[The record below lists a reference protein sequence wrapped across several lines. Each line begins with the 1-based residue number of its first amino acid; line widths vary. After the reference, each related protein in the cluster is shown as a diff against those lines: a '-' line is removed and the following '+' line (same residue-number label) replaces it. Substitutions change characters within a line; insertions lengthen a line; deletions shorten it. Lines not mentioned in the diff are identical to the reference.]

1 MITEDIS
8 QQDLDAIEK
17 YADKLFAKV
26 GIDVEF
32 TRHFLDRA
40 NDERNKKPITAP
52 ELIRIFRQEY
62 KRWAKPIAQLGPD
75 AEAVMKDMATDINVP
90 FVLKW
95 DRENGE
101 LDLVAKTVMRKP
113 NFKTPDREFPVE
125 GSTGTTHSWNQ
136 LQTGLKSTFGHN
148 TPVKTK
154 TSGQVQKPKIKTAFN
169 KVKDTVTGWF
179 GEDDTKTD
187 YAKLDIKQAEPI
199 RAKFTPDWEIRKGK
213 MLYKRVAF
221 DDYNQA
227 LEFLEKLKEPQ
238 TELDHFADIQI
249 FYNELEIVIYT
260 HDVDGLTQLDF
271 ELALYV
277 DDLVRKMSARI
288 VDESACKYGRYY
300 CSTDKKF
307 KCRQGPKQS
316 RTNENFAD
324 GKVKGKSRPGRVK
337 RAGASC
343 KGSVT
348 DLRRKAK
355 NASGE
360 KAKMYHWCANM
371 KSGRKKSNEETNM
384 KQSAFAQ
391 TMYEEMQI
399 QEKSRCK
406 RTRAES
412 CQCESIERINEAQ
425 QPVMAMCELTKE
437 HGVEGL
443 LLMAGAPGAPTV
455 IVGEIHGLKPG
466 LHGLHIHEYGNLTD
480 GCKSAG
486 AHYNPDGVDHGDLN
500 EGHVGDLGNITADE
514 DGTARIEIV
523 APRVELI
530 GERSVIG
537 RSFVVHADEDDLGKG
552 GDAESLKT
560 GNAGDRLGCGV
571 IVMTEN
577 TMSEGKL
584 DEVLPAL
591 AVGAAARA
599 ILPRALPYLARG
611 AKAAWRGAKRLVKP
625 KNQKVD
631 KKPKNNKPNN
641 KADKKNLRRRAY
653 GLGMG
658 GGAGAGASANT
669 MSGDTDAT
677 WTYSRPGQGIGE
689 RLVKVDKT
697 GPKNLKKLD
706 KTSRYEKRK
715 AMMQQTD
722 ESIPSSDNPNPVP
735 NKVQSHLRK
744 KEIMKDLD
752 SIIKDLAPELKPDGI
767 EIDPDDYRDNY
778 EKFKK
783 QGKPYKIT
791 QLDDDRAH
799 QGDQSS
805 FMQFGKIKP
814 GTVKTG
820 ADGRKYK
827 WLGAQ
832 WQDVATGRMASID
845 QRQQNN
851 LRNKKVTVTK
861 RQAKD
866 TAKAVGKGALAGAAA
881 VAGLARGAMSNIG
894 KIGDKGSDYNLK
906 VRAAEAIEKFTVT
919 YNGTQVAND
928 HDSVLDL
935 LQDNGYDVDYDAREP
950 ALYDALDMLR
960 DEGYEVNIDNDAD
973 QAQQAYK
980 LARDEEPMVEGK
992 RIPRKKGQKA
1002 NSKKHSDLYT
1012 DENPKGT
1019 IHGLKFATVKDA
1031 EASVRKIK
1039 SSGKTHAHKIQAA
1052 VAMEQRAKAAGKT
1065 SAAAVYR
1072 KFINSMKKKT
1082 KAKNEAAGVG
1092 KIVKGVNTTP
1102 DVGVDAIR
1110 KQAAKFGFDV
1120 DKDGTP
1126 KHKLR

>member
-169 KVKDTVTGWF
+169 KVKDTVSGWF

-288 VDESACKYGRYY
+288 VDE
-300 CSTDKKF
+300 
-307 KCRQGPKQS
+307 
-316 RTNENFAD
+316 NFAD

-412 CQCESIERINEAQ
+412 CQCEGIQRINEAQ

-552 GDAESLKT
+552 GDEESLKT

-577 TMSEGKL
+577 TMNEGKL

-611 AKAAWRGAKRLVKP
+611 AKAAWKGIKRVGGQVVKP

-631 KKPKNNKPNN
+631 KKPKNNKVN

-658 GGAGAGASANT
+658 GGAGAGASANA
-669 MSGDTDAT
+669 MSGDTDDT

-689 RLVKVDKT
+689 RLVNVDKK

-722 ESIPSSDNPNPVP
+722 ETASVA
-735 NKVQSHLRK
+735 VTAFFK
-744 KEIMKDLD
+744 KCAANDDEAFDMLYDAHGGKYGSEIQRAVADMYN
-752 SIIKDLAPELKPDGI
+752 
-767 EIDPDDYRDNY
+767 EISVDHGLHPDDDFEDIY
-778 EKFKK
+778 ERMVDE
-783 QGKPYKIT
+783 IV
-791 QLDDDRAH
+791 DDYGIKEDRAH

-814 GTVKTG
+814 GTIKTG
-820 ADGRKYK
+820 ADGKKYK

-906 VRAAEAIEKFTVT
+906 VRAAESMHDDENFTVT
-919 YNGTQVAND
+919 YNGVQKAND
-928 HDSVLDL
+928 LYSVLDL
-935 LQDNGYDVDYDAREP
+935 LQDNGYDVEFNDDNTFVVSYDDVQKADN
-950 ALYDALDMLR
+950 LYDALDILR
-960 DEGYEVNIDNDAD
+960 DEGYEVNMEDDVDYDAD

-980 LARDEEPMVEGK
+980 LARDEEPM
-992 RIPRKKGQKA
+992 
-1002 NSKKHSDLYT
+1002 
-1012 DENPKGT
+1012 
-1019 IHGLKFATVKDA
+1019 
-1031 EASVRKIK
+1031 
-1039 SSGKTHAHKIQAA
+1039 
-1052 VAMEQRAKAAGKT
+1052 
-1065 SAAAVYR
+1065 
-1072 KFINSMKKKT
+1072 
-1082 KAKNEAAGVG
+1082 EAAGVG

-1102 DVGVDAIR
+1102 DVGIDAIK

>member
-148 TPVKTK
+148 APVKTK

-169 KVKDTVTGWF
+169 KVKDTVAGWF

-412 CQCESIERINEAQ
+412 CQCEGIERINEAQ
-425 QPVMAMCELTKE
+425 QPVMAMCELIKE

-500 EGHVGDLGNITADE
+500 EGHVGNLGNITADE

-611 AKAAWRGAKRLVKP
+611 AKAAWKGIKRVGGQIVKP

-631 KKPKNNKPNN
+631 KKPKNNKQN

-653 GLGMG
+653 GAGMG
-658 GGAGAGASANT
+658 GGAGAGTSANA
-669 MSGDTDAT
+669 MSGDTDAD

-689 RLVKVDKT
+689 RLVKVDKK

-706 KTSRYEKRK
+706 KASRYEKRK
-715 AMMQQTD
+715 AMQQTD
-722 ESIPSSDNPNPVP
+722 E
-735 NKVQSHLRK
+735 
-744 KEIMKDLD
+744 
-752 SIIKDLAPELKPDGI
+752 
-767 EIDPDDYRDNY
+767 
-778 EKFKK
+778 
-783 QGKPYKIT
+783 
-791 QLDDDRAH
+791 DRAH

-832 WQDVATGRMASID
+832 WQDVASGRMASID

-861 RQAKD
+861 KQAKD
-866 TAKAVGKGALAGAAA
+866 TAKAVGKGALATGAALT
-881 VAGLARGAMSNIG
+881 GLAKGAMSNIG

-906 VRAAEAIEKFTVT
+906 VRAAEAIENFTVT

-980 LARDEEPMVEGK
+980 LARDEEPM
-992 RIPRKKGQKA
+992 
-1002 NSKKHSDLYT
+1002 
-1012 DENPKGT
+1012 
-1019 IHGLKFATVKDA
+1019 
-1031 EASVRKIK
+1031 
-1039 SSGKTHAHKIQAA
+1039 
-1052 VAMEQRAKAAGKT
+1052 
-1065 SAAAVYR
+1065 
-1072 KFINSMKKKT
+1072 
-1082 KAKNEAAGVG
+1082 EAAGVG

-1102 DVGVDAIR
+1102 DVGVDAVK

>member
-95 DRENGE
+95 DRQNGE

-125 GSTGTTHSWNQ
+125 GNSTGTTHSWNQ
-136 LQTGLKSTFGHN
+136 LQTGLKGTFGHN

-154 TSGQVQKPKIKTAFN
+154 TSGQVAKPKIKTAFN
-169 KVKDTVTGWF
+169 KVKDTVSGWF
-179 GEDDTKTD
+179 GEEEVDERLVKADPKGPKNLKKLDKTSKYEKRKAMLQTEADTKTD
-187 YAKLDIKQAEPI
+187 YTKLDIKQAEPI

-238 TELDHFADIQI
+238 TELDHFADVQI

-384 KQSAFAQ
+384 DKSAFAQ
-391 TMYEEMQI
+391 TMYEEMQL
-399 QEKSRCK
+399 QEKERCK

-455 IVGEIHGLKPG
+455 IVGEIHGLTPG
-466 LHGLHIHEYGNLTD
+466 VHGLHIHEYGNLSD

-486 AHYNPDGVDHGDLN
+486 GHYNPDSVDHGDIN

-523 APRVELI
+523 APRVDLI
-530 GERSVIG
+530 GERSVVG

-571 IVMTEN
+571 IVMMESTFK
-577 TMSEGKL
+577 EGKL
-584 DEVLPAL
+584 DEVVPLVPL

-599 ILPRALPYLARG
+599 IIPRALPYLARG
-611 AKAAWRGAKRLVKP
+611 AKAAWKGAKRIGGQIVKP

-653 GLGMG
+653 GMGLG
-658 GGAGAGASANT
+658 GGGGAGASANA
-669 MSGDTDAT
+669 MSGDTDAD

-689 RLVKVDKT
+689 NVDDVDLKLPNGKKMVLQADDDKYTRGLVIQSNEDGSYDSYYWYNDPTKPMPISVEIDGEKVADDA
-697 GPKNLKKLD
+697 KNVHWK
-706 KTSRYEKRK
+706 Y
-715 AMMQQTD
+715 
-722 ESIPSSDNPNPVP
+722 
-735 NKVQSHLRK
+735 H
-744 KEIMKDLD
+744 
-752 SIIKDLAPELKPDGI
+752 PEL
-767 EIDPDDYRDNY
+767 EEN
-778 EKFKK
+778 
-783 QGKPYKIT
+783 
-791 QLDDDRAH
+791 DRAH
-799 QGDQSS
+799 QGNQSA

-814 GTVKTG
+814 GTIKTG
-820 ADGRKYK
+820 ADGKKYK

-845 QRQQNN
+845 QRQQSN

-861 RQAKD
+861 QQAKD
-866 TAKAVGKGALAGAAA
+866 TAKAVGKGALKTAAGAF
-881 VAGLARGAMSNIG
+881 GIARGAMGTIG

-906 VRAAEAIEKFTVT
+906 VRAAESMGDDENFTVT
-919 YNGTQVAND
+919 YNGVQKAND
-928 HDSVLDL
+928 LYSALDL
-935 LQDNGYDVDYDAREP
+935 LQDNGYDVEFNDDNTFVVSYDGVQKADN
-950 ALYDALDMLR
+950 LYDALDILR
-960 DEGYEVNIDNDAD
+960 DEGYEINMDDDVDYDAD

-980 LARDEEPMVEGK
+980 VARDEEQM
-992 RIPRKKGQKA
+992 
-1002 NSKKHSDLYT
+1002 
-1012 DENPKGT
+1012 
-1019 IHGLKFATVKDA
+1019 
-1031 EASVRKIK
+1031 
-1039 SSGKTHAHKIQAA
+1039 
-1052 VAMEQRAKAAGKT
+1052 
-1065 SAAAVYR
+1065 
-1072 KFINSMKKKT
+1072 
-1082 KAKNEAAGVG
+1082 EAAGVG

-1102 DVGVDAIR
+1102 DVGVDAIK

>member
-169 KVKDTVTGWF
+169 KVKDTVSGWF

-238 TELDHFADIQI
+238 TELDHFADVQI

-324 GKVKGKSRPGRVK
+324 GKEKVQPTNEAFDNPYPITWEYLKPTGASSAIGKVEDGSALDIHISEDPDGIYEIEFARGQSNKNMGRSGQGDEFRIFATVQNAMLEWWEQLDKTKARKITFYANKEDGNRSRLYKRFLKMWGDKSEWDIEVNSNVKPGLVAYTLTNPISDEPKNDKKTFMQRIFGETETVENFADGKVKGKSRPGRVK

-355 NASGE
+355 NSSGE

-371 KSGRKKSNEETNM
+371 KSGRQKESTMTQSN
-384 KQSAFAQ
+384 FAQ
-391 TMYEEMQI
+391 NMYEQMQV

-425 QPVMAMCELTKE
+425 QPVMAMCELTKD

-455 IVGEIHGLKPG
+455 IVGEIHGLEPG
-466 LHGLHIHEYGNLTD
+466 PHGLHIHEYGNLTD
-480 GCKSAG
+480 GCASAG
-486 AHYNPDGVDHGDLN
+486 AHYNPDGVDHGNIN
-500 EGHVGDLGNITADE
+500 EGHVGDLGNITADD
-514 DGTARIEIV
+514 DGIARIEIV

-530 GERSVIG
+530 GERSVVG
-537 RSFVVHADEDDLGKG
+537 RSFVVHKGEDDLGKG
-552 GDAESLKT
+552 GDEESLKT

-577 TMSEGKL
+577 TMNEGKL

-611 AKAAWRGAKRLVKP
+611 AKAAWKGIKRVGGQIVKP

-631 KKPKNNKPNN
+631 KKPKNNKQNN
-641 KADKKNLRRRAY
+641 KADKKNLRRRTY

-658 GGAGAGASANT
+658 GGAGAGAGANA
-669 MSGDTDAT
+669 MSGDTDDT

-689 RLVKVDKT
+689 TASVAVTGFFKKCATNDDEAFDMLYDAHGGKYGPEIERAVADMYNEISVDH
-697 GPKNLKKLD
+697 GL
-706 KTSRYEKRK
+706 
-715 AMMQQTD
+715 
-722 ESIPSSDNPNPVP
+722 
-735 NKVQSHLRK
+735 H
-744 KEIMKDLD
+744 
-752 SIIKDLAPELKPDGI
+752 
-767 EIDPDDYRDNY
+767 PDDDFEDIY
-778 EKFKK
+778 ERMVDE
-783 QGKPYKIT
+783 IV
-791 QLDDDRAH
+791 DDYGIKEDRAH

-832 WQDVATGRMASID
+832 WQDVASGRMASID

-861 RQAKD
+861 KQAKD
-866 TAKAVGKGALAGAAA
+866 TAKAVGKGALATGAA

-906 VRAAEAIEKFTVT
+906 VRAAEA
-919 YNGTQVAND
+919 
-928 HDSVLDL
+928 
-935 LQDNGYDVDYDAREP
+935 
-950 ALYDALDMLR
+950 
-960 DEGYEVNIDNDAD
+960 
-973 QAQQAYK
+973 
-980 LARDEEPMVEGK
+980 
-992 RIPRKKGQKA
+992 
-1002 NSKKHSDLYT
+1002 
-1012 DENPKGT
+1012 
-1019 IHGLKFATVKDA
+1019 
-1031 EASVRKIK
+1031 
-1039 SSGKTHAHKIQAA
+1039 
-1052 VAMEQRAKAAGKT
+1052 
-1065 SAAAVYR
+1065 
-1072 KFINSMKKKT
+1072 
-1082 KAKNEAAGVG
+1082 AGVG

-1102 DVGVDAIR
+1102 DVGVDAVK

>member
-169 KVKDTVTGWF
+169 KVKDTVAGWF

-412 CQCESIERINEAQ
+412 CQCEGIERINEAQ

-611 AKAAWRGAKRLVKP
+611 AKAAWKGIKRVGGQIVKP

-631 KKPKNNKPNN
+631 KKPKNNKQN

-653 GLGMG
+653 GAGMG
-658 GGAGAGASANT
+658 GGAGAGTSANA
-669 MSGDTDAT
+669 MSGDTDAD

-689 RLVKVDKT
+689 RLVNVDKK

-706 KTSRYEKRK
+706 KPSRYEKRK

-722 ESIPSSDNPNPVP
+722 ETASVA
-735 NKVQSHLRK
+735 VTGFFK
-744 KEIMKDLD
+744 KCATNDDEAFDMLYDAHGGKYGPEIQRAVADMYN
-752 SIIKDLAPELKPDGI
+752 
-767 EIDPDDYRDNY
+767 EISVDHGLHPDDDFEDIY
-778 EKFKK
+778 ERMVDE
-783 QGKPYKIT
+783 IV
-791 QLDDDRAH
+791 DDYGIKEDRAH

-832 WQDVATGRMASID
+832 WQDVASGRMASID

-861 RQAKD
+861 KQAKD
-866 TAKAVGKGALAGAAA
+866 TAKAVGKGALATGAALT
-881 VAGLARGAMSNIG
+881 GLAKGAMSNIG

-906 VRAAEAIEKFTVT
+906 VRAAEAIENFTVT

-980 LARDEEPMVEGK
+980 LARDEEPM
-992 RIPRKKGQKA
+992 
-1002 NSKKHSDLYT
+1002 
-1012 DENPKGT
+1012 
-1019 IHGLKFATVKDA
+1019 
-1031 EASVRKIK
+1031 
-1039 SSGKTHAHKIQAA
+1039 
-1052 VAMEQRAKAAGKT
+1052 
-1065 SAAAVYR
+1065 
-1072 KFINSMKKKT
+1072 
-1082 KAKNEAAGVG
+1082 EAAGVG

-1102 DVGVDAIR
+1102 DVGIDAVK

>member
-125 GSTGTTHSWNQ
+125 DNSTGTTHSWNQ
-136 LQTGLKSTFGHN
+136 LQTGLKGTFGHS

-154 TSGQVQKPKIKTAFN
+154 TSGQIAKPKIKTAFN
-169 KVKDTVTGWF
+169 KVKDTVSGWF

-187 YAKLDIKQAEPI
+187 YTKLDIKQAEPI

-288 VDESACKYGRYY
+288 VDE
-300 CSTDKKF
+300 
-307 KCRQGPKQS
+307 
-316 RTNENFAD
+316 NFAD

-412 CQCESIERINEAQ
+412 CQCEGIKRINEAQ

-552 GDAESLKT
+552 GDEESLKT

-611 AKAAWRGAKRLVKP
+611 AKAAWKGIKRVGGQIVKP

-631 KKPKNNKPNN
+631 KKPKNNKQN
-641 KADKKNLRRRAY
+641 KADKKNLRRRTY

-658 GGAGAGASANT
+658 GGAGAGAGANA
-669 MSGDTDAT
+669 MSGDTDDT

-689 RLVKVDKT
+689 RLVNVDKK

-722 ESIPSSDNPNPVP
+722 ETASVA
-735 NKVQSHLRK
+735 VTAFFK
-744 KEIMKDLD
+744 KCAANDDEAFDMLYDAHGGKYGPEIERAVADMYN
-752 SIIKDLAPELKPDGI
+752 
-767 EIDPDDYRDNY
+767 EISVDHGLHPDDDFEDIY
-778 EKFKK
+778 ERMVDE
-783 QGKPYKIT
+783 IV
-791 QLDDDRAH
+791 DDYGIKEDRAH

-820 ADGRKYK
+820 ADGKKYK

-845 QRQQNN
+845 QRQQSN

-861 RQAKD
+861 KQAKD
-866 TAKAVGKGALAGAAA
+866 TAKAVGKGALATGAA

-906 VRAAEAIEKFTVT
+906 VRAAESMDDDENFTVT
-919 YNGTQVAND
+919 YNGVQKAND
-928 HDSVLDL
+928 LYSALDL
-935 LQDNGYDVDYDAREP
+935 LQDNGYDVEFNDDNTFVVSYNDVQKADN
-950 ALYDALDMLR
+950 LYDALDILR
-960 DEGYEVNIDNDAD
+960 DEGYEVNMEDDDAD

-980 LARDEEPMVEGK
+980 LARDEEPM
-992 RIPRKKGQKA
+992 
-1002 NSKKHSDLYT
+1002 
-1012 DENPKGT
+1012 
-1019 IHGLKFATVKDA
+1019 
-1031 EASVRKIK
+1031 
-1039 SSGKTHAHKIQAA
+1039 
-1052 VAMEQRAKAAGKT
+1052 
-1065 SAAAVYR
+1065 
-1072 KFINSMKKKT
+1072 
-1082 KAKNEAAGVG
+1082 EAAGVG

-1102 DVGVDAIR
+1102 DVGIDAIK

>member
-113 NFKTPDREFPVE
+113 DFKTPDREFPVE
-125 GSTGTTHSWNQ
+125 DNSTGTTHSWNQ
-136 LQTGLKSTFGHN
+136 LQTGLKSTFGHS

-154 TSGQVQKPKIKTAFN
+154 TSGQIAKPKIKTAFN
-169 KVKDTVTGWF
+169 KVKDTVSGWF

-187 YAKLDIKQAEPI
+187 YTKLDIKQAEPI

-238 TELDHFADIQI
+238 TELDHFADVQI

-277 DDLVRKMSARI
+277 DELIRQMNARI
-288 VDESACKYGRYY
+288 VD
-300 CSTDKKF
+300 
-307 KCRQGPKQS
+307 
-316 RTNENFAD
+316 ENFAD

-384 KQSAFAQ
+384 EQSAFAQ
-391 TMYEEMQI
+391 TMYDEMQV

-466 LHGLHIHEYGNLTD
+466 VHGLHIHEYGNLTD

-552 GDAESLKT
+552 GDEESLKT

-577 TMSEGKL
+577 TMNEGKL

-599 ILPRALPYLARG
+599 IVPRALPYLARG
-611 AKAAWRGAKRLVKP
+611 AKAAWKGIKRVGGQIVKP

-631 KKPKNNKPNN
+631 KKPKNNK
-641 KADKKNLRRRAY
+641 ADKKDLRRRTY
-653 GLGMG
+653 GAGMGGAGMG
-658 GGAGAGASANT
+658 GGSANA
-669 MSGDTDAT
+669 MSGDTDDN

-689 RLVKVDKT
+689 TASVAVTGFFKKCATNDDEAFDMLYDAHGGKYGPEIERAVVDMY
-697 GPKNLKKLD
+697 N
-706 KTSRYEKRK
+706 
-715 AMMQQTD
+715 
-722 ESIPSSDNPNPVP
+722 
-735 NKVQSHLRK
+735 
-744 KEIMKDLD
+744 EISVDHGLH
-752 SIIKDLAPELKPDGI
+752 
-767 EIDPDDYRDNY
+767 PDDDFEDIY
-778 EKFKK
+778 ERMVD
-783 QGKPYKIT
+783 QIV
-791 QLDDDRAH
+791 DDYGIKEDRAH

-820 ADGRKYK
+820 ADGKKYK

-832 WQDVATGRMASID
+832 WQDVSSGRMASID

-861 RQAKD
+861 KQAKD
-866 TAKAVGKGALAGAAA
+866 TAKAVGKGALATGAA
-881 VAGLARGAMSNIG
+881 VAGLAKGAMSNIG

-906 VRAAEAIEKFTVT
+906 VRAAEA
-919 YNGTQVAND
+919 
-928 HDSVLDL
+928 
-935 LQDNGYDVDYDAREP
+935 
-950 ALYDALDMLR
+950 
-960 DEGYEVNIDNDAD
+960 
-973 QAQQAYK
+973 
-980 LARDEEPMVEGK
+980 
-992 RIPRKKGQKA
+992 
-1002 NSKKHSDLYT
+1002 
-1012 DENPKGT
+1012 
-1019 IHGLKFATVKDA
+1019 
-1031 EASVRKIK
+1031 
-1039 SSGKTHAHKIQAA
+1039 
-1052 VAMEQRAKAAGKT
+1052 
-1065 SAAAVYR
+1065 
-1072 KFINSMKKKT
+1072 
-1082 KAKNEAAGVG
+1082 AGVG

-1102 DVGVDAIR
+1102 DVGVDAVK